1 MVVADARGNRLRELL
16 ALFEKKDTLL
26 EVLSDEA
33 RSGDRVQIFIGR
45 ENLVKVMDNSTLVF
59 KTVTQ
64 NGKPVGA
71 IGIIG
76 PTRMNYRRVI
86 ATIDSLSRGITET
99 IDGPRHP
106 EGDES

>member
-1 MVVADARGNRLRELL
+1 M
-16 ALFEKKDTLL
+16 
-26 EVLSDEA
+26 
-33 RSGDRVQIFIGR
+33 QIFIGR

-59 KTVTQ
+59 KTVMQ

-86 ATIDSLSRGITET
+86 ATIDSLSKGIAET
-99 IDGPRHP
+99 IEAPKRR
-106 EGDES
+106 GDES